1 MIKRQNS
8 ASPFRVQLVVGGDGL
23 EYFRNTLLGAR
34 HYGFDSGRFAFA
46 DRWLAHE
53 RTDNPAVLV
62 RRDRIDGIVAAINTR
77 GEEARFL
84 EAGVPV
90 VNLSNSML
98 SPVLPLVTQDDVTAG
113 HLAAEHLRACGCQS
127 FGFWGQLGAAYS
139 DERLEGFR
147 RALGDTSP
155 AVGGG
160 IPTGRRTPATV
171 FAAMKCWLETL
182 QHRRPLGLF
191 AVLDTL
197 ALQLMRAA
205 RELGWRVPEEVAV
218 LGAGDDDFWVDFESV
233 PLSSVRLPS
242 RTIGYEAARLL
253 DRLMTRGERG
263 HGEVARLPVSE
274 VAARRSTD
282 VLFVDDPAVSK
293 AVRLIREN
301 RGRLRV
307 AELVRAA
314 GVSRTGLQARF
325 KKALGCSM
333 LEEIH
338 RVKLARAQEMLV
350 TTNQKIS
357 AIAEQS
363 GLGSPHRISMLFRTK
378 LGQTPSAFR
387 RERRG

>member
-1 MIKRQNS
+1 MIKRKKS
-8 ASPFRVQLVVGGDGL
+8 AAPFRVQLVVRGDGL

-34 HYGFDSGRFAFA
+34 HYGFDSGRLEFA

-53 RTDNPAVLV
+53 RTNNPAALV
-62 RRDRIDGIVAAINTR
+62 RRDRIDGVVTAINTR

-84 EAGVPV
+84 ETGVPV
-90 VNLSNSML
+90 VNLSNGML
-98 SPVLPLVTQDDVTAG
+98 SPVLPLVTQDDVAAG

-127 FGFWGQLGAAYS
+127 FGFWGQPGAAYS
-139 DERLEGFR
+139 DERLEGLR
-147 RALGDTSP
+147 RAWGVPSL
-155 AVGGG
+155 AVGDG
-160 IPTGRRTPATV
+160 IPFGRYAPATV
-171 FAAMKCWLETL
+171 FAAMKRWLATL

-282 VLFVDDPAVSK
+282 VLFVDDLAVSR
-293 AVRLIREN
+293 AVRLIRESG
-301 RGRLRV
+301 GRLRV

-314 GVSRTGLQARF
+314 GVSRSGLQVRF
-325 KKALGCSM
+325 RKALGRSM

-338 RVKLARAQEMLV
+338 RVKLARAQELLA
-350 TTNQKIS
+350 TTDQKLS
-357 AIAEQS
+357 VVAAQS
-363 GLGSPHRISMLFRTK
+363 GLGSQHRLSVLFRTK